1 VALVVISP
9 KSNRTVL
16 RNYDKA
22 LYKEFKLVERI
33 VWYLKHFRLV
43 RTGYGKIAL
52 LPVVHPTRGFSYF
65 WIKSLSTESSTGEG
79 GSVLHRKGGSRIER
93 KRNIYFRALVIYAD
107 NTFESSRHVADVIR

>member
-1 VALVVISP
+1 MPVSKGYDADELIKWIQQTGALVVISP

-52 LPVVHPTRGFSYF
+52 LPVVHPTRGQ
-65 WIKSLSTESSTGEG
+65 LLLDQVT
-79 GSVLHRKGGSRIER
+79 VNRI
-93 KRNIYFRALVIYAD
+93 
-107 NTFESSRHVADVIR
+107 